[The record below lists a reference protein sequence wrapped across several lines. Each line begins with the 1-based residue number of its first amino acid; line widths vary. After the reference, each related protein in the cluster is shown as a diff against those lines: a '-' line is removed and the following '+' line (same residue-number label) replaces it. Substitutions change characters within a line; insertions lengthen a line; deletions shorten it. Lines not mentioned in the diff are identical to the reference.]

1 MDWLKTLGSIAPA
14 LATAIGGPLA
24 GAATKYIAA
33 SLLGDENAGIE
44 QIEAAVLGASPE
56 QLTKLKAMDL
66 DFKKH
71 MASLGVDVFKIE
83 AEDKQ
88 SARVEHKHSKMPA
101 VLSVMMTLFIIGIV
115 VSLFSFEPPTGA
127 REVLFMLLGV
137 VVKEW
142 SNSMGYWYG
151 TTRSS
156 SEKNHKLT
164 GKQ

>member
-24 GAATKYIAA
+24 GAATKFIAA
-33 SLLGDENAGIE
+33 NLLGDESASIE
-44 QIEAAVLGASPE
+44 QIESAVLGASPD
-56 QLTKLKAMDL
+56 QLTELKAMDL

-88 SARVEHKHSKMPA
+88 SARAEHKHSKMPA
-101 VLSVMMTLFIIGIV
+101 VLSVMMTMFIIGIV

-142 SNSMGYWYG
+142 SNSMGFWYG
-151 TTRSS
+151 STRSS
-156 SEKNHKLT
+156 QIKTEMMKR
-164 GKQ
+164 